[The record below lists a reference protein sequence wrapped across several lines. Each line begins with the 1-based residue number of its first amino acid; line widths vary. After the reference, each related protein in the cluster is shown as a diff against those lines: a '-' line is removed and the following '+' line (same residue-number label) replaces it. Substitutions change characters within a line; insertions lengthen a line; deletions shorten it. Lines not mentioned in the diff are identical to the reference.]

1 MFDGVRCV
9 CGGGGGGGPL
19 SGRLT
24 GVKRDLSF
32 VCARRP

>member
-1 MFDGVRCV
+1 MCDGGEV
-9 CGGGGGGGPL
+9 CLWGGEEEEEEEAH
-19 SGRLT
+19 